1 MGKMEENTNNKRAD
15 GKKAQAEAAYY
26 DDEIN
31 LIDYF
36 AVLWKR
42 KIFIF
47 LGAVL
52 PTMLVGIVLY
62 LCPKSYTISYLYNM
76 GLDEKSFRILED
88 TFYSTENVEK
98 LAGNLQNKGLNK
110 YALKLTNAATI
121 EGLKN
126 LISFE
131 ISPSYFEAIKPSAA
145 TNVDELQKIQQI
157 RGSLLDMSVKG
168 KSDENIRESA
178 SVCRENFE
186 QIIPLYW
193 EREGLNVKIISLKGK
208 MADIE
213 EERYLLDLQLDRKK
227 STLEK
232 LKTSGAANTDK
243 LPSDIILQFNNA
255 GGDSAYLPLP
265 YQIQAAETQI
275 INLEEQVRT
284 NKEMHLY
291 YTDLFKINEKLL
303 GHVKEAMP
311 SHYTLE
317 QFRSFLLA
325 TLNEY
330 KDAKSIDYLNAY
342 IKSIENKM
350 ANALPLIEKP
360 KIVPAAK
367 GTAKKAAIV
376 FAACLMLSVFAA
388 FLMEGIQQKD
398 LCVPVN

>member
-1 MGKMEENTNNKRAD
+1 MTHCEHNNPED
-15 GKKAQAEAAYY
+15 EHTISKASQKDPGRY
-26 DDEIN
+26 DDEID
-31 LIDYF
+31 LMDYF

-42 KIFIF
+42 KTFIF
-47 LGAVL
+47 LATVL
-52 PTMLVGIVLY
+52 PTMLVGITLY
-62 LCPKSYTISYLYNM
+62 LYPKSYTISYLYNM
-76 GLDEKSFRILED
+76 GLDEKSFRSLENM
-88 TFYSTENVEK
+88 FYSEENLDKLTES
-98 LAGNLQNKGLNK
+98 LQKKELNK
-110 YALKLTNAATI
+110 YALKLTSATTI

-145 TNVDELQKIQQI
+145 KNVEELQKIQQI

-193 EREGLNVKIISLKGK
+193 EREGLTAKIISLKGK

-213 EERYLLDLQLDRKK
+213 EERYLLNLQLNRKI

-232 LKTSGAANTDK
+232 LKKTGAANTDK
-243 LPSDIILQFNNA
+243 LPSDIVVQFNNA
-255 GGDSAYLPLP
+255 GGDSAYLPLA

-284 NKEMHLY
+284 NKEMYLY

-303 GHVKEAMP
+303 GHAKEAIP
-311 SHYTLE
+311 SNYTLE
-317 QFRSFLLA
+317 QFHSFLLA

-342 IKSIENKM
+342 IKHIENKM

-360 KIVPAAK
+360 KIIPVAK
-367 GTAKKAAIV
+367 GTVKKSGVV
-376 FAACLMLSVFAA
+376 FLIAFMIAVITA
-388 FLMEGIQQKD
+388 FLQGCFKKTA
-398 LCVPVN
+398 V

>member
-1 MGKMEENTNNKRAD
+1 MVRSEHDKPEDKQAISNTSPKDLGR
-15 GKKAQAEAAYY
+15 Y

-31 LIDYF
+31 LMDYF

-47 LGAVL
+47 LATIL
-52 PTMLVGIVLY
+52 PTMLVGITLY
-62 LCPKSYTISYLYNM
+62 LWPKSYTISYLYNM

-88 TFYSTENVEK
+88 TFYSTENIEK
-98 LAGNLQNKGLNK
+98 LVGNLQKKGLNK
-110 YALKLTNAATI
+110 YALKLTNTATI

-131 ISPSYFEAIKPSAA
+131 ISPSYFEAIKPSAT
-145 TNVDELQKIQQI
+145 TNVEELQKIQQA
-157 RGSLLDMSVKG
+157 RGSLLELSVKG

-178 SVCRENFE
+178 WICRENFE

-232 LKTSGAANTDK
+232 LKNSGAANTDK
-243 LPSDIILQFNNA
+243 LPSDVVVQFNNA
-255 GGDSAYLPLP
+255 GGDSAYLPLA

-284 NKEMHLY
+284 NKEMYLY

-303 GHVKEAMP
+303 GHVKEAIP
-311 SHYTLE
+311 SNYTLE
-317 QFRSFLLA
+317 QFHSFLLA

-360 KIVPAAK
+360 KIILVAK
-367 GTAKKAAIV
+367 GTAKKATIV
-376 FAACLMLSVFAA
+376 LAACLMLSVFAA
-388 FLMEGIQQKD
+388 FLREGLQQKI
-398 LCVPVN
+398 LSAR

>member
-1 MGKMEENTNNKRAD
+1 MGKVEENTINKCA
-15 GKKAQAEAAYY
+15 GGNKAQAEAVYY

-31 LIDYF
+31 LMDYF
-36 AVLWKR
+36 AVLWKH

-47 LGAVL
+47 LATVL
-52 PTMLVGIVLY
+52 PAMLVGITLY
-62 LCPKSYTISYLYNM
+62 FWPKTYTISYLYNM

-88 TFYSTENVEK
+88 TFYSTENLEK
-98 LAGNLQNKGLNK
+98 LVGNLQQKGLNQ
-110 YALKLTNAATI
+110 YAQKLTNATTI
-121 EGLKN
+121 EGLKD

-131 ISPSYFEAIKPSAA
+131 ISPSYFEVINPSAA
-145 TNVDELQKIQQI
+145 KNVEELQKIQEI

-168 KSDENIRESA
+168 KADENIRETA
-178 SVCRENFE
+178 LVCRENFE

-193 EREGLNVKIISLKGK
+193 EREGLNVKIVSLKAK

-232 LKTSGAANTDK
+232 LKKTGAANTDK
-243 LPSDIILQFNNA
+243 LPSDIIVQFNNA
-255 GGDSAYLPLP
+255 GGDSAYLPLA

-284 NKEMHLY
+284 NKELYLY

-303 GHVKEAMP
+303 GHVKESIP
-311 SHYTLE
+311 SNYTLG
-317 QFRSFLLA
+317 QFHSFLLA

-342 IKSIENKM
+342 IKHIENKM
-350 ANALPLIEKP
+350 ADALPLIEKP
-360 KIVPAAK
+360 KIIPVTK
-367 GTAKKAAIV
+367 NTRKKAAIV
-376 FAACLMLSVFAA
+376 FTAGLILSVFAA
-388 FLMEGIQQKD
+388 FLMEGVEKSRTRIS
-398 LCVPVN
+398 